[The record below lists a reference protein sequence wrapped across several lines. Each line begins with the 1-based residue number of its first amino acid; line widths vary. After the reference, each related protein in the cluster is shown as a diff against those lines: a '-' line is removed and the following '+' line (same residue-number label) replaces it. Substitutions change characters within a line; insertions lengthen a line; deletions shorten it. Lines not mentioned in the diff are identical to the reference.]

1 MLCQHAGMPWLPDD
15 FTPPATVGLGDTG
28 RHHLRPIRA
37 DDVELDMIAV
47 MGSRERLFSIYGAA
61 WGWPPAGMT
70 TEQDREDLRYH
81 EDEMAARSSYNYALF
96 DEGEQTLLGCVYIDP
111 AEDDEADAV
120 VSWWT
125 VDSLVGTPVAAALD
139 EFVPAW
145 LDRVWPFARVRYGV
159 E

>member
-1 MLCQHAGMPWLPDD
+1 MLCEHAGMPWLPDD
-15 FTPPATVGLGDTG
+15 FTPPATVVLGDTG

-81 EDEMAARSSYNYALF
+81 E
-96 DEGEQTLLGCVYIDP
+96 GEQTLPGCVYIDP

-120 VSWWT
+120 VSWRT

>member
-81 EDEMAARSSYNYALF
+81 E
-96 DEGEQTLLGCVYIDP
+96 GEQTLLGCVYIDP

-159 E
+159 G